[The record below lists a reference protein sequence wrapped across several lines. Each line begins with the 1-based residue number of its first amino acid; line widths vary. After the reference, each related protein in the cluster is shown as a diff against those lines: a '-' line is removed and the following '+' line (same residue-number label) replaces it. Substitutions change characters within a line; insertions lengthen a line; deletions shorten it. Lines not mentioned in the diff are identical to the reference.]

1 VGTSVSAIKKHN
13 KGQGHITKLT
23 EYKKRHIKDQEV
35 AAALEAS
42 RLERQTQGLL
52 HLRNQTGPGA
62 CTPASEDTAT
72 THPSFARYPSRNLL
86 ARSKLGARRIEE
98 FQFH

>member
-1 VGTSVSAIKKHN
+1 MGTSVSAIKKHN

-42 RLERQTQGLL
+42 RLERQTQGTCATRPAL
-52 HLRNQTGPGA
+52 
-62 CTPASEDTAT
+62 TPAPLPLKIMSDLKAW
-72 THPSFARYPSRNLL
+72 
-86 ARSKLGARRIEE
+86 
-98 FQFH
+98 